1 MKADNGWRFDKHI
14 SIGHILTTV
23 SVVVIALFWLTN
35 IDKRVDLNTQAI
47 NSNSQRIERGE
58 DRQSEQFNTILQRLD
73 SIETFLR
80 NRP

>member
-1 MKADNGWRFDKHI
+1 MNDTGWRFDKHI
-14 SIGHILTTV
+14 SIGHILTTA

-47 NSNSQRIERGE
+47 NTNSQRIERGE
-58 DRQSEQFNTILQRLD
+58 ARQNEQFNTILNRLD
-73 SIETFLR
+73 SLDAFLR